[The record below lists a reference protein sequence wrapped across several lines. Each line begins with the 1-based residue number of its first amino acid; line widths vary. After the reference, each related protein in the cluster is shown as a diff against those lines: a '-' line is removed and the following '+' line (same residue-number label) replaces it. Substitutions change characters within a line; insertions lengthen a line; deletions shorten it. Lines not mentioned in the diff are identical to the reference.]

1 MTAMFSLS
9 AMAVAFNQPRCLANQ
24 DDVVAK
30 SLLGGLYYQ
39 GKGVLQDF
47 TIAKE
52 WFGKACDG
60 GVQIACNN
68 YRILNEQGY

>member
-1 MTAMFSLS
+1 MFSLS

-47 TIAKE
+47 TIPKE
-52 WFGKACDG
+52 WNGKACDSG
-60 GVQIACNN
+60 EQFGCDI
-68 YRILNEQGY
+68 YRELNK